1 MELSIGSYKLRLEI
15 CILIVVIGWIMF
27 GHLLCSCSR
36 VSMQEG
42 FETAKLVTDAM
53 TGSINKNNSQ
63 NKTINNVIEKM
74 SNIKLPTNK
83 KEGFSNSVSAGF
95 SFSDSKAETYYQDP
109 SKWNAPA
116 LSFGSGGTSSSD
128 VLNRPNQPIPLPSG
142 EMSLFATTEFKP
154 ECCPNAY
161 STSSGCACMTVDQY
175 KYLKNRGS
183 NNVPFSEY

>member
-15 CILIVVIGWIMF
+15 CILIIIIGWIMF
-27 GHLLCSCSR
+27 GHLICSCSR

-42 FETAKLVTDAM
+42 FEVAKIVTDAM
-53 TGSINKNNSQ
+53 TGSISKNASQ
-63 NKTINNVIEKM
+63 NKTINNAIEKM
-74 SNIKLPTNK
+74 TNMKLSTNK

-109 SKWNAPA
+109 SKWSAPT
-116 LSFGSGGTSSSD
+116 LSFGTEGTPTS
-128 VLNRPNQPIPLPSG
+128 VINRPSQPIPLPSG
-142 EMSLFATTEFKP
+142 EMSMFATTEFKP
-154 ECCPNAY
+154 ECCPNSY